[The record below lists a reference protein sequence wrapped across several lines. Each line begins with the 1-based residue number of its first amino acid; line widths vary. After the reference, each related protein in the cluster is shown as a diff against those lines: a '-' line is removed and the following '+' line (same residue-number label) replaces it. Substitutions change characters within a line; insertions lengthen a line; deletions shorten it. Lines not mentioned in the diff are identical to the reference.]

1 MIVATLLYLQVGL
14 FGADPQLTVLVTQTS
29 QQILEIQKLLK
40 EVGKTSEAVDGAL
53 KIAQEAQKGID
64 AAMKIRRNT
73 RSFSRAVENV
83 ARARSIKDA
92 RWAIQDSKDYWE
104 YYRGLFPERAE
115 AMERE
120 DESRSARDDLLVERR
135 TEILREL
142 QELTREMDQNPS
154 PGRSQQIALEVQM
167 RILQEQILTREI
179 IAESL
184 RTNESMLDIERSRVE
199 GEAVEAL
206 EAEKGLRDF
215 FQKRGRS
222 R

>member
-1 MIVATLLYLQVGL
+1 
-14 FGADPQLTVLVTQTS
+14 
-29 QQILEIQKLLK
+29 
-40 EVGKTSEAVDGAL
+40 
-53 KIAQEAQKGID
+53 
-64 AAMKIRRNT
+64 
-73 RSFSRAVENV
+73 
-83 ARARSIKDA
+83 
-92 RWAIQDSKDYWE
+92 
-104 YYRGLFPERAE
+104 
-115 AMERE
+115 
-120 DESRSARDDLLVERR
+120 
-135 TEILREL
+135 
-142 QELTREMDQNPS
+142 MDQNPS